1 MTTIDANT
9 LYYLFSTISQTLAAA
24 FAFVSAFVLFRNQ
37 KSADFIT
44 NGIEGM
50 KFHCMQ
56 DGLAIEYSW
65 LVRLNFLSQYNKMH
79 IHIDQIIQVFTS
91 KGNIGIE
98 IAENLGTE
106 IRKLIELNK
115 NFLFLLWLTLP
126 TLIISTTLIIFSPT
140 LIENPTVCLIIV
152 ISIIALLVV
161 NIGLIGRLLYKSI

>member
-1 MTTIDANT
+1 
-9 LYYLFSTISQTLAAA
+9 
-24 FAFVSAFVLFRNQ
+24 
-37 KSADFIT
+37 
-44 NGIEGM
+44 
-50 KFHCMQ
+50 
-56 DGLAIEYSW
+56 
-65 LVRLNFLSQYNKMH
+65 MH